1 MVKYMV
7 TLNSSSTG
15 VGKVKKAMGD
25 VFAIPV
31 PGT

>member
-7 TLNSSSTG
+7 TLNSITG
-15 VGKVKKAMGD
+15 VGKVKKVTGD

-31 PGT
+31 SGT